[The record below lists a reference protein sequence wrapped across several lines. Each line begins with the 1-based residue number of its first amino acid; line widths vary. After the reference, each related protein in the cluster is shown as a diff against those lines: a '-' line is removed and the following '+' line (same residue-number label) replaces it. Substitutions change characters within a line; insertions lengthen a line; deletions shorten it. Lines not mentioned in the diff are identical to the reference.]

1 MVTPAQRRVSI
12 SSARR
17 LRRLVVEP
25 LEDRALLAPF
35 TVGGDPS
42 VNPADFR
49 ITTFVSG
56 LNYPGGMLTLSDG
69 SLLVGVSNPVSGTS
83 YFNSTGELLRF
94 TDTDGNG
101 VADNAAGEV
110 LYNGLPGDLTALS
123 QAGEFILATSSE
135 VGSERISVLRAG
147 ATPATPLTLVGSI
160 DFGFA
165 SGWWHTTY
173 ASAVRPAPGLP
184 GEYDVFFNI
193 GSENNGVARDGNG
206 NVILDGNGNPTY
218 QLTTDPVTAS
228 GLIGGTLLG
237 DSIYMVTLQDNN
249 GTPILS
255 NLTRVASGL
264 RNAASMAV
272 DSAGDLF
279 FADNGIDGNDNGEYG
294 WSTDEL
300 DEIPAAQIG
309 GPTEFFGFPEMI
321 NGQLDVSYAK
331 TNPAPGQAVTVV
343 NPGVGV
349 QPLIPFE
356 PLPDSNLAP
365 LGSRSQGASGFALS
379 PPDFPAGLNDGVFVG
394 FHGEYDSGGIA
405 NGKNPL
411 VYADPGTG
419 HYFDFVSNDEA
430 GVGHFDGAVSTS
442 NSLFLSDISPGGSM
456 DSGAGQGAIYQIEA
470 IPSPTPTP
478 TPTPTPP
485 PNQPPVLTPI
495 ADQTV
500 DEGVELTVP
509 VTASDPDGD
518 TITYGLG
525 SGAPPGA
532 AIDPTTGLF
541 TWTPD
546 PYSST
551 GTYSI
556 TVVATDSGSPPLS
569 DAASFTVDVLAV
581 NHPPNLIQIAP
592 QLAEQ
597 GQPTEVRV
605 ARYASD
611 LDQPP
616 QTLTYSLAPGAP
628 SGAILD
634 PASGLFAWTVPP
646 NQPIGGYPIGV
657 TVTDDGS
664 PPMSASETFTI
675 NVVPFNHPPV
685 LAPIPEQMI
694 DEGSLLTVAVAAT
707 DPDAGQTIAYSLGA
721 GAPTGSAIDPR
732 TGVFTWTPDPY
743 AGWGMYSIIVV
754 ATDDGPI
761 PKTDSEAFTVDVVA
775 VNHPP
780 VFTAAIPAQVAAPG
794 RTLQFSVA
802 GFASDPDQPPQ
813 TLTYSLAPGAP
824 AGASLDP
831 ASGQFTW
838 SLPPDQ
844 HIGDYSFGV
853 VVTDSG
859 SPPLSQTTNFVVDV
873 VDVGPAATVA
883 RARVGRRH
891 GLTITLRFSQPLD
904 TSAAG
909 DLDDYI
915 LVPAKQKTKKAPASA
930 SIPLTATY
938 NAATGTVTL
947 VAGAKVKRG
956 QVLRLTVVGTGPD
969 GLAKV
974 TGLSL
979 AGDRVHV
986 GTNYVAAITGGTIKQ
1001 TNAAR
1006 SRVRVASS
1014 EARRRTVVAPHVVPL
1029 ASTVHPSGPLAPEH
1043 RTTRRK

>member
-1 MVTPAQRRVSI
+1 MVTPAQRRVSR

-17 LRRLVVEP
+17 RRRLVVEP

-83 YFNSTGELLRF
+83 YFNSIGELLRF

-135 VGSERISVLRAG
+135 GGSERISVLRAG
-147 ATPATPLTLVGSI
+147 ATPAAPLTLAGSI
-160 DFGFA
+160 NFSFA

-331 TNPAPGQAVTVV
+331 TNSAPGQAVTVV

-411 VYADPGTG
+411 VYADPSTG

-470 IPSPTPTP
+470 ISPSPDAYPDSDAPSESTARAHADRGSDGGRGRRAHGPGHGQRP
-478 TPTPTPP
+478 GWRHDYLRPRLGRASGCGD
-485 PNQPPVLTPI
+485 QPDHRAVHLDSRPVLQHGDLLDHGRRHRQRLTALERRGVVHGRRPGRQPSAQPD
-495 ADQTV
+495 ADRAAARRAGSA
-500 DEGVELTVP
+500 DRGPGRALCLGP
-509 VTASDPDGD
+509 RPTAADAHLQPGPRRTIGRDPRPCVGPLRLD
-518 TITYGLG
+518 
-525 SGAPPGA
+525 GA
-532 AIDPTTGLF
+532 AEPADRE
-541 TWTPD
+541 
-546 PYSST
+546 
-551 GTYSI
+551 
-556 TVVATDSGSPPLS
+556 LS
-569 DAASFTVDVLAV
+569 DRRDRDRRRLSADERLGDLHDQRRAV
-581 NHPPNLIQIAP
+581 Q
-592 QLAEQ
+592 
-597 GQPTEVRV
+597 
-605 ARYASD
+605 S
-611 LDQPP
+611 
-616 QTLTYSLAPGAP
+616 
-628 SGAILD
+628 
-634 PASGLFAWTVPP
+634 
-646 NQPIGGYPIGV
+646 
-657 TVTDDGS
+657 
-664 PPMSASETFTI
+664 
-675 NVVPFNHPPV
+675 
-685 LAPIPEQMI
+685 
-694 DEGSLLTVAVAAT
+694 
-707 DPDAGQTIAYSLGA
+707 
-721 GAPTGSAIDPR
+721 
-732 TGVFTWTPDPY
+732 
-743 AGWGMYSIIVV
+743 
-754 ATDDGPI
+754 
-761 PKTDSEAFTVDVVA
+761 
-775 VNHPP
+775 
-780 VFTAAIPAQVAAPG
+780 
-794 RTLQFSVA
+794 
-802 GFASDPDQPPQ
+802 
-813 TLTYSLAPGAP
+813 P
-824 AGASLDP
+824 AGARADP
-831 ASGQFTW
+831 GA
-838 SLPPDQ
+838 
-844 HIGDYSFGV
+844 
-853 VVTDSG
+853 
-859 SPPLSQTTNFVVDV
+859 
-873 VDVGPAATVA
+873 
-883 RARVGRRH
+883 
-891 GLTITLRFSQPLD
+891 
-904 TSAAG
+904 
-909 DLDDYI
+909 DD
-915 LVPAKQKTKKAPASA
+915 
-930 SIPLTATY
+930 
-938 NAATGTVTL
+938 
-947 VAGAKVKRG
+947 R
-956 QVLRLTVVGTGPD
+956 
-969 GLAKV
+969 
-974 TGLSL
+974 
-979 AGDRVHV
+979 
-986 GTNYVAAITGGTIKQ
+986 
-1001 TNAAR
+1001 
-1006 SRVRVASS
+1006 
-1014 EARRRTVVAPHVVPL
+1014 
-1029 ASTVHPSGPLAPEH
+1029 
-1043 RTTRRK
+1043 